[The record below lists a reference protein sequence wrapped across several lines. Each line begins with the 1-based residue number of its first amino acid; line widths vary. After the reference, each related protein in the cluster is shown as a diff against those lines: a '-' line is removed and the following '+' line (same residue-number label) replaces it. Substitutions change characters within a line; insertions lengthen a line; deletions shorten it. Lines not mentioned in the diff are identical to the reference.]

1 MRKTAVLLLFILL
14 YDHGSAQYATTG
26 VGAWQTKIWW
36 LDWSG
41 FSITEGA
48 SRTFLT
54 NDSLS
59 VTITFSNTTAHEPQP
74 SVMNTWSG
82 AILHL
87 LYDFTDPAILP
98 ALYDQQ
104 STLPSAF
111 TMTITATRAGLP
123 TPILLIAADAEAS
136 SSQEVNT
143 LQTSGAPWQTIEFY
157 RNSSQT
163 IDPLTGCGSPTV
175 SISNTYGDAPQTGQA
190 PILITASTGLS
201 PLTVA
206 VSLDHGGTT
215 GGMGLAFGILESVDR
230 GDLPASYGTAQHR
243 LLYDFSNSC
252 SFMPPFPAATQ
263 IGTLKIGAV
272 PGDADPIQY
281 DNDDSI
287 GVDEEGVSSFPPY
300 DGSGSYSIQAVV
312 GNTTGNTA
320 YLTGWFD
327 YNRNGVLE
335 SNEMTTTLIPNNAS
349 AATLTWTGL
358 PQYLPTGS
366 ASGYGF
372 RFRISS
378 DLQSAQQPT
387 GFAPDGEVEDYFVN
401 SPQLCS
407 MTVTAGPD
415 TSVCSGQPV
424 PLLAKGGTQYT
435 WTADPSLSGTDI
447 PDPIAKPLVSTQYTV
462 TASNP
467 QGCSAGSSVQVSV
480 LPAPDMTIS
489 DDTTICLGRSLNL
502 TAGGG
507 VAYAWTPAGA
517 VTGSSAS
524 GITVSP
530 VNSTMY
536 YVLITGSNG
545 CQGTDSVL
553 VTIHRVPAF
562 GTLPADPVVCRD
574 DTIRLSAF
582 GGEQYAWSDNSGN
595 SLGSDA
601 SIIVRPDEDQSYQVQ
616 ITDNICQVT
625 QTLAVPVYV
634 RDLPVPEIS
643 RSNDIDCT
651 LGQAQLKAAG
661 GVSYLWESIPG
672 ISDTTAYD
680 PVVRPFQTTTYFVK
694 VTGGNGCSVKDSITV
709 SVDFAADLSKYPIP
723 SAFTPN
729 NDGNNDC
736 FGLKYWGRI
745 TSLEMKIFNR
755 WGQLVFSTSDP
766 GGCWDG
772 AFKGAPQPA
781 GTYVYQVKA
790 TTACGTAFRK
800 GTVLLIR

>member
-14 YDHGSAQYATTG
+14 YDYASAQYATTG
-26 VGAWQTKIWW
+26 TGAWQTKIWW

-48 SRTFLT
+48 SRTFQT
-54 NDSLS
+54 NDGLS
-59 VTITFSNTTAHEPQP
+59 VTVTFSGTTAHEPIP
-74 SVMNTWSG
+74 YVMNTWSG

-87 LYDFTDPAILP
+87 LYDFTDPAIMP
-98 ALYDQQ
+98 ALYDPQ

-111 TMTITATRAGLP
+111 TMTISATRAGLP
-123 TPILLIAADAEAS
+123 ASVLLIAADAEAS
-136 SSQEVNT
+136 APTEVST
-143 LQTSGAPWQTIEFY
+143 LQTSGAAWQTIEFY
-157 RNSSQT
+157 RNSTQT
-163 IDPLTGCGSPTV
+163 INPLTGCGSQTV
-175 SISNTYGDAPQTGQA
+175 AISNTYGDAPQTGQA
-190 PILITASTGLS
+190 PILITSSTGLS
-201 PLTVA
+201 PLTIA
-206 VSLDHGGTT
+206 VSLDHGGTI
-215 GGMGLAFGILESVDR
+215 GGMGLAFGVLESVDR

-252 SFMPPFPAATQ
+252 NFMPPFPAAAQ

-287 GVDEEGVSSFPPY
+287 GVDEEGVSVFPPY
-300 DGSGSYSIQAVV
+300 NGSGSYSIQAVV
-312 GNTTGNTA
+312 GNTTGSTA
-320 YLTGWFD
+320 WLTGWFD

-335 SNEMTTTLIPNNAS
+335 SNELVTVPIPNNAS
-349 AATLTWTGL
+349 TATLTWTGL
-358 PQYLPTGS
+358 PQYLPVGT
-366 ASGYGF
+366 AAGYGF

-378 DLQSAQQPT
+378 NQQAAQQPT
-387 GFAPDGEVEDYFVN
+387 GFAPDGEVEDYFVP
-401 SPQLCS
+401 SAQLCS
-407 MTVTAGPD
+407 ITVTAGPD

-424 PLLAKGGTQYT
+424 PLLARGGTQYS
-435 WTADPSLSGTDI
+435 WTADPSLSATAI
-447 PDPIAKPLVSTQYTV
+447 PDPVARPLVSTLYTV
-462 TASNP
+462 TATDP

-480 LPAPDMTIS
+480 LPGPDMTIS
-489 DDTTICLGRSLNL
+489 NDTTVCLGRSANL

-507 VAYAWTPAGA
+507 VAYAWTAAGTG
-517 VTGSSAS
+517 TGSSGP

-530 VNSTMY
+530 ANSTLY
-536 YVLITGSNG
+536 YVLITGGNG

-562 GTLPADPVVCRD
+562 GTLPARPIVCRD

-582 GGEQYAWSDNSGN
+582 GGEQYAWSDNSGDP
-595 SLGSDA
+595 LGSGA
-601 SIIVRPDEDQSYQVQ
+601 SVIVRPDDDQSYQVQ
-616 ITDNICQVT
+616 ITDSICQVT
-625 QTLAVPVYV
+625 QTFAIPVYV
-634 RDLPVPEIS
+634 RALPVPEVS
-643 RSNDIDCT
+643 KSNDIDCT
-651 LGQAQLKAAG
+651 LGQAQLKVTG
-661 GVSYLWESIPG
+661 GTSYLWESIPG

-680 PVVRPFQTTTYFVK
+680 PIVRPFQTTTYFVD
-694 VTGGNGCSVKDSITV
+694 VTGSNGCIAKDSVTV
-709 SVDFAADLSKYPIP
+709 LVDFAADLSKYPIP

-745 TSLEMKIFNR
+745 TSLEMKVFNR

-766 GGCWDG
+766 GACWDG
-772 AFKGAPQPA
+772 TLRGTPQPA

-800 GTVLLIR
+800 GTVMLIR